1 MISVERLPYTW
12 GDIKNGKLGIDTND
26 ASIMK
31 EAIKNTIFKEK
42 EKKFVSPALI
52 PFFEE
57 ELRNRDDIS
66 NEKKELLR

>member
-26 ASIMK
+26 DAIMNESIK
-31 EAIKNTIFKEK
+31 KSIYKEK

-66 NEKKELLR
+66 NDKKELLR